1 MNHVNKASS
10 SRSKRLRKKLY
21 LDEYAMLGFSFQCN
35 LTLKDQIQFD
45 IFLDDLLGL
54 IAARDLVL
62 GGGGNAK
69 YFNAFITSSKRYAS
83 PKNEDVSFIEAWLLA
98 NNKVSNISVGKLVD
112 VNCGF

>member
-1 MNHVNKASS
+1 MNHVNKVSR

-54 IAARDLVL
+54 IALRNLVL
-62 GGGGNAK
+62 GGGGDTEH
-69 YFNAFITSSKRYAS
+69 FNAFITSSKRYTS
-83 PKNEDVSFIEAWLLA
+83 PTNEDISVIKAWLLA
-98 NNKVSNISVGKLVD
+98 NNKVSNILVGKLVD
-112 VNCGF
+112 ANYSF